1 MQYDKIAG
9 APISWGVCEVPGWG
23 HQMGPERVLREMASL
38 GLKATEFGP
47 LGFLPIEPQAR
58 AKVLHDLDMHATGG
72 FFPVLLHDAD
82 HDPLPIVEEELRSYT
97 ASGATTLVLAADS
110 GKAGYDEKRA
120 ELTEEQWATVFKN
133 LNAITKLANSVN
145 VKAVL
150 HPHVGT
156 IIETHDDVVRVV
168 NGSDV
173 AFCLDTGHMVIGGA
187 DPVWFSEAH
196 SGRVA
201 HSHLKDVD
209 LNWAKQVQDG
219 SVTYYDAVVQ
229 GMYRPLGQGDV
240 DIRAIVRNLL
250 KSGYQGWFV
259 LEQDNVITSE
269 PAEGS
274 GPYLDAKDSVEFL
287 RAVIAEI

>member
-47 LGFLPIEPQAR
+47 LGFLPVEAEAR

-72 FFPVLLHDAD
+72 FFPVLLHDSA
-82 HDPLPIVEEELRSYT
+82 HNPLPIVEEELRSYVAT
-97 ASGATTLVLAADS
+97 GATTLVLAADS

-120 ELTEEQWATVFKN
+120 ELSEEQWETVFKN
-133 LNAITKLANSVN
+133 LNAISALATSVG

-156 IIETHDDVVRVV
+156 IIETHGDVVKVV
-168 NGSDV
+168 NGSDI

-196 SGRVA
+196 SKRVA

-209 LNWAKQVQDG
+209 LVWVKKVQDG
-219 SVTYYDAVVQ
+219 EVTYYDAVVQ
-229 GMYRPLGQGDV
+229 GMYRPLGKGDV

-250 KSGYQGWFV
+250 LSGYQGWFV
-259 LEQDNVITSE
+259 LEQDNVIQEE

-274 GPYLDAKDSVEFL
+274 GPYEDAKISVDFL
-287 RAVIAEI
+287 RSVIEAI

>member
-23 HQMGPERVLREMASL
+23 HQMGPERVLQEMASL

-47 LGFLPIEPQAR
+47 LGFLPVEAEAR
-58 AKVLHDLDMHATGG
+58 ARVLNDLHMHATGG
-72 FFPVLLHDAD
+72 FFPVLLHDET
-82 HDPLPIVEEELRSYT
+82 HDPLPIVEEELKSYT

-120 ELTEEQWATVFKN
+120 ELTAAQWSVVFKN
-133 LNAITKLANSVN
+133 LNAISALADSVG

-156 IIETHDDVVRVV
+156 IIETHEDVMQVV
-168 NGSDV
+168 TGSNIS
-173 AFCLDTGHMVIGGA
+173 FCLDTGHMVIGGA
-187 DPVWFSEAH
+187 DPVWFSAEHAK
-196 SGRVA
+196 RVA

-209 LNWAKQVQDG
+209 LTWAKQVQDG
-219 SVTYYDAVVQ
+219 SVTYYDAVVR
-229 GMYRPLGQGDV
+229 GMYKPLGQGDV
-240 DIRAIVRNLL
+240 NIRAIVRNLL
-250 KSGYQGWFV
+250 TQGYDGWFV

-269 PAEGS
+269 PQEGV
-274 GPYLDAKDSVEFL
+274 GPYADAKASVEFL
-287 RAVIAEI
+287 RAVISEI

>member
-1 MQYDKIAG
+1 MEYNKIAG

-47 LGFLPIEPQAR
+47 IGFLPVEAQAR
-58 AKVLHDLDMHATGG
+58 AKVLSDLDMHATGG
-72 FFPVLLHDAD
+72 FFPVLLHDAT
-82 HDPLPIVEEELRSYT
+82 HDPLPVVEEELRSYVAT
-97 ASGATTLVLAADS
+97 GATTLVLAADS

-120 ELTEEQWATVFKN
+120 ELSEDQWQTVFKN
-133 LNAITKLANSVN
+133 LNAISALANAAG

-156 IIETHDDVVRVV
+156 IIETHDDVVKVV
-168 NGSDV
+168 KETDI
-173 AFCLDTGHMVIGGA
+173 AFCLDTGHMLIGGA
-187 DPVWFSEAH
+187 DPVWFSNAH
-196 SGRVA
+196 ATRVA
-201 HSHLKDVD
+201 HSHLKDVN
-209 LNWAKQVQDG
+209 LEWAKKVQDG

-259 LEQDNVITSE
+259 LEQDNVISEE

-274 GPYLDAKDSVEFL
+274 GPYQDAKASVEFL
-287 RAVIAEI
+287 RSVIAEL

>member
-47 LGFLPIEPQAR
+47 IGFLPIEAQERAR
-58 AKVLHDLDMHATGG
+58 VLSDLHMHATGG
-72 FFPVLLHDAD
+72 FFPVLLHDET

-120 ELTEEQWATVFKN
+120 ELSEAQWKTVFKN
-133 LNAITKLANSVN
+133 LNAISELAASVG

-156 IIETHDDVVRVV
+156 IIETHEDVMHVV
-168 NGSDV
+168 QGSNIS
-173 AFCLDTGHMVIGGA
+173 FCLDTGHMVIGGA
-187 DPVWFSEAH
+187 DPVWFSAEHAK
-196 SGRVA
+196 RVA

-209 LNWAKQVQDG
+209 LVWAKKVQAG
-219 SVTYYDAVVQ
+219 EVTYYDAVVQ
-229 GMYRPLGQGDV
+229 GMYRPLGKGDV
-240 DIRAIVRNLL
+240 NIRAIVRNLL
-250 KSGYQGWFV
+250 TQGYDGWFV
-259 LEQDNVITSE
+259 LEQDNVISSE
-269 PAEGS
+269 PGDGT
-274 GPYLDAKDSVEFL
+274 GPYADAKTSVEFL

>member
-1 MQYDKIAG
+1 MEYNKIAG

-47 LGFLPIEPQAR
+47 IGFLPVEAQAR
-58 AKVLHDLDMHATGG
+58 AKVLSDLDMHATGG
-72 FFPVLLHDAD
+72 FFPVLLHDAT
-82 HDPLPIVEEELRSYT
+82 HDPLPVVEEELRSYVAT
-97 ASGATTLVLAADS
+97 GATTLVLAADS

-120 ELTEEQWATVFKN
+120 ELSEEQWQTVFKN
-133 LNAITKLANSVN
+133 LNAISALANAAG

-156 IIETHDDVVRVV
+156 IIETHEDVVKVV
-168 NGSDV
+168 KETDI
-173 AFCLDTGHMVIGGA
+173 AFCLDTGHMLIGGA
-187 DPVWFSEAH
+187 DPVWFSESHAT
-196 SGRVA
+196 RVA
-201 HSHLKDVD
+201 HSHLKDVN
-209 LNWAKQVQDG
+209 LEWAKKVQDG

-259 LEQDNVITSE
+259 LEQDNVISEE

-274 GPYLDAKDSVEFL
+274 GPYQDAKASVEFL
-287 RAVIAEI
+287 RSVIAEI

>member
-47 LGFLPIEPQAR
+47 LGFLPVEAEAR

-72 FFPVLLHDAD
+72 FFPVLLHDAS
-82 HDPLPIVEEELRSYT
+82 HDPLPIVEEELRSYVAT
-97 ASGATTLVLAADS
+97 GATTLVLAADS

-120 ELTEEQWATVFKN
+120 ELSEEQWATVFKN
-133 LNAITKLANSVN
+133 LNAISALANSVG

-156 IIETHDDVVRVV
+156 IIETHDDVVKVV
-168 NGSDV
+168 NGSDIS
-173 AFCLDTGHMVIGGA
+173 FCLDTGHMVIGGA
-187 DPVWFSEAH
+187 DPVWFSDAH
-196 SGRVA
+196 ATRVA

-209 LNWAKQVQDG
+209 LTWAKKVQDG
-219 SVTYYDAVVQ
+219 DVTYYDAVVQ
-229 GMYRPLGQGDV
+229 GMYRPLGKGDV

-250 KSGYQGWFV
+250 LAGYQGWFV
-259 LEQDNVITSE
+259 LEQDNVITSN
-269 PAEGS
+269 PAEGA
-274 GPYLDAKDSVEFL
+274 GPYEDAKTSVEFL